1 MVKCNLLIKDGKL
14 DNVSNSSYDLTLG
27 DEYYY
32 AGEIKE
38 LSEKSRFWLL
48 NRMTMWLLHVVKK

>member
-1 MVKCNLLIKDGKL
+1 MNKLVKCNLLIKDGKL

-48 NRMTMWLLHVVKK
+48 NRMTM